1 MSWVHQWL
9 RALKGKHKPMARL
22 KSRKPQLRKRR
33 IPKATKKM
41 IRMVMKRGTW
51 TSTNVFTRVNAI
63 MKRNTRSIWL
73 TPKNFTSSLPGLIVR
88 KIGRPRR
95 RRRQKKNK
103 AKPKKNSN
111 RGFKHKSHSSAVHKR
126 ITAFSS
132 RKLLTCTEMTFP
144 TPNRT
149 MKY

>member
-9 RALKGKHKPMARL
+9 RALKGKRKPMARL
-22 KSRKPQLRKRR
+22 KSQKPQLRKKR

-41 IRMVMKRGTW
+41 IRRVMKRGTW

-73 TPKNFTSSLPGLIVR
+73 TPKNFTSSLPGLTVR

-95 RRRQKKNK
+95 RHRQKKNK